1 VRRWVQAL
9 RCCIRHYTY
18 PASIDM
24 IRTCTCCNGLYAVPV
39 DAEETVAYCDRCEVA
54 YLEFKLAL
62 LTAVYREVTRRA
74 DEV

>member
-1 VRRWVQAL
+1 
-9 RCCIRHYTY
+9 
-18 PASIDM
+18 M